1 ADGGIRSGIDVLKML
16 ALGANAVL
24 IGRPALWGAFGGGSA
39 GVKLIIEK
47 MTAQLRHGMLMTGC
61 VNIKA
66 VDYHVIY

>member
-1 ADGGIRSGIDVLKML
+1 MFQQSL
-16 ALGANAVL
+16 NEFT
-24 IGRPALWGAFGGGSA
+24 GRPALWDAFGGGFA

-66 VDYHVIY
+66 VDYHVIC